1 RLLIFALEPRV
12 PECSARLSW
21 PTGPDPRRPCTRG
34 ITTAAGRTKGC
45 GKALRSADPATL
57 PISPPRIERR
67 RVIGGLISEHRRAAQ
82 RAGSTRSVATNEFG
96 TGHGANL
103 DERVGLRHPPA
114 AQGVV
119 VVGLGSLHQPG
130 AVRPPVIFWPS
141 RSLTALPDRG
151 RQHP

>member
-1 RLLIFALEPRV
+1 APHAEGRGSPPQDDVHGQGGAHSLNGGATATHREVECPSQRCANRRSARVGRLLIFALEPRV

-82 RAGSTRSVATNEFG
+82 RA
-96 TGHGANL
+96 
-103 DERVGLRHPPA
+103 
-114 AQGVV
+114 
-119 VVGLGSLHQPG
+119 
-130 AVRPPVIFWPS
+130 
-141 RSLTALPDRG
+141 
-151 RQHP
+151 